1 MVEGTT
7 MSSSPP
13 RRLRFIRVEFAPSC
27 GCLGSLVTVV
37 TDFCRNVI
45 DDPDVVFA
53 FRMAAFELTEN
64 IVKYC
69 SGDRAVVEI
78 SVDNNKEGVEL
89 VLATQNEASSE
100 RLRDADERL
109 LASEAALDPIE
120 HFDKLVRDSIKSP
133 HESRLGLGR
142 LRAEADLRLSHH
154 THGSMLNV
162 EVRRRVID
170 SGSGAN

>member
-1 MVEGTT
+1 
-7 MSSSPP
+7 MSLSPP

-45 DDPDVVFA
+45 DDPDVIFA

-78 SVDNNKEGVEL
+78 SVDNNKQGAEL
-89 VLATQNEASSE
+89 VLTTQNEASPE
-100 RLRDADERL
+100 RLRDANERL
-109 LASEAALDPIE
+109 LASEAAEDPIE
-120 HFDKLVRDSIKSP
+120 HFDKLVRDSITSP
-133 HESRLGLGR
+133 NESRLGLGR
-142 LRAEADLRLSHH
+142 LRAEADLRVSHAAQ
-154 THGSMLNV
+154 GSTLTV
-162 EVRRRVID
+162 EVRRRVIN
-170 SGSGAN
+170 SEFGGN